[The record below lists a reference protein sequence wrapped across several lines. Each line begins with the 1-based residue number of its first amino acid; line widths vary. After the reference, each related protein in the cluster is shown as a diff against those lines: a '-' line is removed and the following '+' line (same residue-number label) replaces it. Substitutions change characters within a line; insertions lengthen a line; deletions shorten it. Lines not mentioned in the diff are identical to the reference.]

1 MSAISNTTTPAKLKD
16 EVLFER
22 GARYNVA
29 QFASFNTD
37 LELRFSRIKDI
48 DTPADF
54 EAAVR
59 AVFEK
64 SGEKSVNVRTFE
76 PGNPQTTAFAYGL
89 KSTEDAIAKVREF
102 AAQGLYTIVNET
114 IDVND
119 GGVSGVYHR
128 DRVEFSPN
136 ATPRCVEKPGCC
148 ALTRELARKIFTLVY
163 GFTPAFDD
171 APEIRIEF
179 SLHPLPRGTRS
190 EHIIVWEAG
199 IDEGDVPTP
208 EPRWPNNFSRHVGD
222 KAFGLM
228 IAHLSGLPVPAT
240 TIISRRLAPVSFGQ
254 KTGSAAIWTRTCP
267 NEQTPGLFTTCR
279 GWTDP
284 FALLAKED
292 PEGKAIGAVLAQ
304 AEVSATWSGACI
316 TTSDGKII
324 IEGVP
329 GFGDGFMQ
337 GDDLPEGVDPTI
349 EKDVL
354 ALYAQ
359 AASILG
365 PVRFEWVHDG
375 KKAWIVQLHAGK
387 SRSRED
393 WIVEGTAETWHDFPA
408 EQGLD
413 ALRALVGTL
422 NPAKDGLHIIGRIG
436 FTSHIAD
443 VIRKAGITARVI
455 APETAKAA

>member
-1 MSAISNTTTPAKLKD
+1 MSAISNSNIPAKLKD
-16 EVLFER
+16 EVLYER

-29 QFASFNTD
+29 QFASFNTE
-37 LELRFSRIKDI
+37 LELRFSRIKDT
-48 DTPADF
+48 DTPSDF

-59 AVFEK
+59 AVFAK

-89 KSTEDAIAKVREF
+89 KSPDAAIAKVREF

-114 IDVND
+114 IDVKD
-119 GGVSGVYHR
+119 GGVSGVYHSGR
-128 DRVEFSPN
+128 CEFAPDS
-136 ATPRCVEKPGCC
+136 TPRVVEGTDCCVLPID
-148 ALTRELARKIFTLVY
+148 LARRLFKLVY
-163 GFTPAFDD
+163 GFSPAFDD
-171 APEIRIEF
+171 PAHIRVEF

-199 IDEGDVPTP
+199 EDHAVLPP
-208 EPRWPNNFSRHVGD
+208 AEPKWPNKFSRHVGD

-240 TIISRRLAPVSFGQ
+240 TIISRRLAPISFGQ
-254 KTGSAAIWTRTCP
+254 PTGSAAIWTRTCP

-304 AEVSATWSGACI
+304 AEVAATWSGACI
-316 TTSDGKII
+316 TASDGKII
-324 IEGVP
+324 LEGVP

-337 GDDLPEGVDPTI
+337 GEDLPEGVDPAI

-359 AASILG
+359 AESVLG

-393 WIVEGTAETWHDFPA
+393 WIVEGTAEAWHDFPA

-422 NPAKDGLHIIGRIG
+422 NPAKDGLRLIGRVG